1 MRMHHARPV
10 AERATGRRHDPV
22 TGVFWAISGAMCASV
37 ARRSV
42 RWIGYFGTR
51 KLTFMTTGKMQTGQF
66 FDRARRCAREIGLA
80 VALTLAGVMFLLTT
94 LHSSGSKQEASITPP
109 QAGVENHA
117 N

>member
-1 MRMHHARPV
+1 
-10 AERATGRRHDPV
+10 
-22 TGVFWAISGAMCASV
+22 MCASV

-42 RWIGYFGTR
+42 RWIGYLGTR
-51 KLTFMTTGKMQTGQF
+51 KLTLMTTRKMQTGQF

-80 VALTLAGVMFLLTT
+80 VALTLAGVMFLVTT
-94 LHSSGSKQEASITPP
+94 LHNNASKQEASITAP